1 MHVYRRL
8 TCLPRSGSGHNDRH
22 LGRDAGLGAA
32 GAGALGAAEYEHNKP
47 SATQRF
53 DQGSTTGSSVDNTGP
68 RFSHGHFQS
77 RVDEANHPRDGKT
90 GTYAETAEPVGVTK
104 HERKEHEKHEHE
116 RGGGL
121 LHSHHAG
128 HTDQRDADINP
139 THDRHTGRDAAL
151 GAGAGAGAIGLAERE
166 RGHHGSG
173 IGQSDYASQPAGGNF
188 SSPSGTA
195 IGNSSSNYSNTTGF
209 SGLSSSNDP
218 YSSSS
223 NQGLGQGSS
232 TGTSRFGSNYRTD
245 GPHHY
250 GDSSYTHNNQKS
262 SSLNPFSKTSGSQQ
276 TTSQQSSS
284 LNPFS
289 KDGSSSKR
297 RAGYGNSSRSAADS
311 EAYDPSNPNYGSAS
325 AIGTT
330 DGYAQRGSQLDS
342 DPTTGLSGT
351 SAGTGNN
358 TYSSYADS
366 SADNLQ
372 SSGHKSGGLSGLL
385 HRDHPNKLHKEPQ
398 GGYQGQQGL

>member
-1 MHVYRRL
+1 M
-8 TCLPRSGSGHNDRH
+8 S
-22 LGRDAGLGAA
+22 
-32 GAGALGAAEYEHNKP
+32 
-47 SATQRF
+47 
-53 DQGSTTGSSVDNTGP
+53 
-68 RFSHGHFQS
+68 
-77 RVDEANHPRDGKT
+77 
-90 GTYAETAEPVGVTK
+90 K
-104 HERKEHEKHEHE
+104 HEIKEHEKHEHQ

-121 LHSHHAG
+121 LHSHNDSKLQDQYAG
-128 HTDQRDADINP
+128 RTDQRDADINP

-151 GAGAGAGAIGLAERE
+151 GAGVGAGAVGLAES
-166 RGHHGSG
+166 GHHGSG

-195 IGNSSSNYSNTTGF
+195 VGSSNNFSRPTG
-209 SGLSSSNDP
+209 SSDP
-218 YSSSS
+218 YSSTS
-223 NQGLGQGSS
+223 NQGLGSSS
-232 TGTSRFGSNYRTD
+232 TGSNVFGSNYRTD

-250 GDSSYTHNNQKS
+250 GESAYTHNNQKS
-262 SSLNPFSKTSGSQQ
+262 SSLNPFANTTGQQ

-311 EAYDPSNPNYGSAS
+311 EAYDPSNPNYGSSS

-342 DPTTGLSGT
+342 DPTSGLAGT
-351 SAGTGNN
+351 SVGTGNN
-358 TYSSYADS
+358 TYSSGPSYADQ

-398 GGYQGQQGL
+398 GGYGDRV

>member
-1 MHVYRRL
+1 
-8 TCLPRSGSGHNDRH
+8 
-22 LGRDAGLGAA
+22 
-32 GAGALGAAEYEHNKP
+32 
-47 SATQRF
+47 
-53 DQGSTTGSSVDNTGP
+53 
-68 RFSHGHFQS
+68 
-77 RVDEANHPRDGKT
+77 
-90 GTYAETAEPVGVTK
+90 VTK

-121 LHSHHAG
+121 LHSHHDKNLQDQYAG
-128 HTDQRDADINP
+128 RTDQRDADINP

-195 IGNSSSNYSNTTGF
+195 VGGSSTNYTNPTGS

-223 NQGLGQGSS
+223 NQGLGSS
-232 TGTSRFGSNYRTD
+232 TGTSRFGSNNRTD

-262 SSLNPFSKTSGSQQ
+262 SSLSPFGNSGSQQ

-289 KDGSSSKR
+289 NNGSSSKR

-325 AIGTT
+325 AIGST

-358 TYSSYADS
+358 TYSSGPSYADS

-372 SSGHKSGGLSGLL
+372 SSGHKSGGISGLL